1 VKAAV
6 WVEPGTFVIDDRPD
20 PAPGRGEVVVRVGAC
35 GMCGTDLHIADGAF
49 PATPYPL
56 VPGHEFAGEVVA
68 VGEGVRELHD
78 GARVAVDPSLF
89 CGECEFCRVQRGNL
103 CAHWGALGDTVDGAF
118 AEYVRVPAANAYE
131 LPEGLSFR
139 EAALI
144 EPLSCGVHGI
154 NRLDP
159 GLGDSYLITGAG
171 TIGLILLALAQRA
184 GASSVTMV
192 DLQPAKLE
200 RARALGASAT
210 AGSVAEAL
218 EGRPGGFD
226 NVIDA
231 TGVAPVIEQGF
242 DAVRKGGKL
251 MVFGVAHADA
261 RVSLSPFRIYKDE
274 VTVVGSMA
282 VLFTF
287 EPAMALLS
295 GALDAEALLTH
306 AFPLE
311 DFGEALATVRRGEGV
326 KVQVLPNGDLG

>member
-1 VKAAV
+1 MRAAI
-6 WVEPGTFVIDDRPD
+6 WEQPGELVIGERPD
-20 PAPGRGEVVVRVGAC
+20 PAPGHGEVVVRVGAC
-35 GMCGTDLHIADGAF
+35 GLCGTDLHIADGEF
-49 PATPYPL
+49 PPAPYPL

-68 VGEGVRELHD
+68 VGDGVRELRE

-89 CGECEFCRVQRGNL
+89 CGECDFCRVQRGNL
-103 CAHWGALGDTVDGAF
+103 CANWGAIGDTVDGAF

-144 EPLSCGVHGI
+144 EPLSCAVHGI
-154 NRLDP
+154 NRLAP
-159 GLGDSYLITGAG
+159 GLGDSYLVAGAG
-171 TIGLILLALAQRA
+171 TMGLILLALAQKA

-192 DLQPAKLE
+192 DLQPGKLE

-210 AGSVAEAL
+210 FGSVDEAL
-218 EGRPGGFD
+218 AASPGGFD
-226 NVIDA
+226 DVIDA

-242 DAVRKGGKL
+242 GAVRRGGKL

-261 RVSLSPFRIYKDE
+261 RVRLSPFRIYNDE

-287 EPAMALLS
+287 EPAMALLG
-295 GALDAEALLTH
+295 GALDANALLTH
-306 AFPLE
+306 AFPLDE
-311 DFGEALATVRRGEGV
+311 FGEALATVRRGEGV
-326 KVQVLPNGDLG
+326 KVQVLPNGHLD

>member
-1 VKAAV
+1 
-6 WVEPGTFVIDDRPD
+6 
-20 PAPGRGEVVVRVGAC
+20 
-35 GMCGTDLHIADGAF
+35 
-49 PATPYPL
+49 
-56 VPGHEFAGEVVA
+56 A
-68 VGEGVRELHD
+68 VGDGVRSVAE

-103 CAHWGALGDTVDGAF
+103 CANWGAIGDTVDGAF

-131 LPEGLSFR
+131 LPEGLSYR

-144 EPLSCGVHGI
+144 EPLSCAVHGI
-154 NRLDP
+154 NRLSP
-159 GLGDSYLITGAG
+159 GLGDSFLITGAG
-171 TIGLILLALAQRA
+171 TMGLILLALAQRA

-210 AGSVAEAL
+210 AESVEAAL
-218 EGRPGGFD
+218 DHGPFD

-231 TGVAPVIEQGF
+231 TGAAPVIEQGF
-242 DAVRKGGKL
+242 GAVRRGGKL

-261 RVSLSPFRIYKDE
+261 RVSLSPFRIYNDE

-287 EPAMALLS
+287 EPAMALLD
-295 GALDAEALLTH
+295 GALDANALLTH
-306 AFPLE
+306 AFPLDE
-311 DFGEALATVRRGEGV
+311 FGEALATVRRGEGV
-326 KVQVLPNGDLG
+326 KVQVLPNGDLR